1 MWMRA
6 VLLLVLAGGVGY
18 GTIQLAQQWLAAERA
33 QRVAAPAPEAPPP
46 EPEPATFVLVAAK
59 DLTVGRFVDSGDLRW
74 QGWPDDN
81 LPDTY
86 LVQGA
91 FDPQMLAGAVA
102 RDTIPAGQP
111 IMADHLV
118 RPGDRGFLAAVLG
131 PGMRAVTVPID
142 PRSGI
147 AGFVHPGDR
156 VDLIL
161 THRFRIIGDVIFNGL
176 AEIDSERTVSETVL
190 RDMRVLAID
199 QVMDDPGEGARIA
212 SLATLEVTPRQ
223 AEIINVMLEIGS
235 LSLSLRSLADPQQPD
250 ILHTL
255 ASFGLD
261 MSGPQAGIGGDPY
274 VGTEAILEPVTGRTV
289 TFDSDVSQVVP
300 ALEDLILPSPDV
312 PKPDVA
318 SVAAPAGPPAE
329 PSEPVEVEVTIYR
342 GSAAPTARN

>member
-6 VLLLVLAGGVGY
+6 VLLLILAGGVGY
-18 GTIQLAQQWLAAERA
+18 GTVQLAQQWLAAERA
-33 QRVAAPAPEAPPP
+33 QRVAPAAEAPPP
-46 EPEPATFVLVAAK
+46 EPEPAASVLVAAK
-59 DLTVGRFVDSGDLRW
+59 DLPVGRFVDPDDLRW
-74 QGWPDDN
+74 QAWPDDD
-81 LPDTY
+81 LPGSY

-91 FDPQMLAGAVA
+91 FEPLMLTGAVA
-102 RDTIPAGQP
+102 RVSIAAGQP

-118 RPGDRGFLAAVLG
+118 GPGERGFLAAVLG

-161 THRFRIIGDVIFNGL
+161 THRFRIIGDVIFEGL
-176 AEIDSERTVSETVL
+176 ADVESERTVSETVL

-199 QVMDDPGEGARIA
+199 QVMDDTGEGARIA

-235 LSLSLRSLADPQQPD
+235 LSLSLRSLTDPEQPD
-250 ILHTL
+250 ILRTL

-261 MSGPQAGIGGDPY
+261 VSRPGVGGGDPY
-274 VGTEAILEPVTGRTV
+274 VGTPAILEPIRGRTV
-289 TFDSDVSQVVP
+289 TYDSDVSQVVP
-300 ALEDLILPSPDV
+300 PLEDLLLPIPDPPEA
-312 PKPDVA
+312 PKPELVTI
-318 SVAAPAGPPAE
+318 APPQPAE
-329 PSEPVEVEVTIYR
+329 SPPEPVELEVTIYR